1 MKRFYTTVDTAPDD
15 STPGRRHLV
24 RLDGRPVLTPARN
37 PLAVPTAALAEA
49 VADEWRAQGE
59 EIAAASMPLTRLATT
74 ALDLMPARRG
84 DAVAE
89 ASGYAETDVLC
100 YRASYP
106 TNLAERQR
114 AHWQP
119 WLDWAER
126 HHDARLA
133 LAPTLAPVPQ
143 PAPALAALR
152 LAVERL
158 DDWRLVGLHAATSL
172 TGSLVLALALERGDL
187 DAERAFTTALLD
199 ELFEIEQWGEEETQR
214 RRHAAL
220 RRDLEAA
227 ERYLR
232 LLG

>member
-1 MKRFYTTVDTAPDD
+1 MKRFYTTVDTAPDA
-15 STPGRRHLV
+15 GRHLV
-24 RLDGRPVLTPARN
+24 RLDGRPVRTPARHA
-37 PLAVPTAALAEA
+37 LALPTAALAEA
-49 VADEWRAQGE
+49 VAAEWRAQGE
-59 EIAAASMPLTRLATT
+59 EVDAASMPLTKLATT
-74 ALDLMPARRG
+74 VLDLMPARRG

-89 ASGYAETDVLC
+89 ACGYADTDLLC
-100 YRASYP
+100 YRASAP
-106 TNLAERQR
+106 PVLAERQR
-114 AHWQP
+114 ARWQP

-133 LAPTLAPVPQ
+133 LAPTLDPVPQ

-158 DDWRLVGLHAATSL
+158 DDWRLVGLHAATAL

-187 DAERAFTTALLD
+187 DAERAFATALLD